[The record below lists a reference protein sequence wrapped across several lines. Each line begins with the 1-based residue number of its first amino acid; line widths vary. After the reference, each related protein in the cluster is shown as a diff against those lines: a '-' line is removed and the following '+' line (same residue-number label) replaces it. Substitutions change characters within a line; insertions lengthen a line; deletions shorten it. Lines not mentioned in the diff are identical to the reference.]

1 MAPTKAPAGAE
12 VGLRT
17 PARKANKIDFRT
29 QTTGPGKA
37 KKAARDRAA
46 AGTVCVRL
54 PAKPINSVFVR
65 KPPGRE
71 KRERRPGL
79 WQLPTRFACA
89 CPQSQ

>member
-17 PARKANKIDFRT
+17 PARKANKFGFRT
-29 QTTGPGKA
+29 QTTGPGKVE
-37 KKAARDRAA
+37 KAARDRAA

-54 PAKPINSVFVR
+54 PAKPMNSVFVR

-71 KRERRPGL
+71 KREKRPGL
-79 WQLPTRFACA
+79 WLLPAAFCIY
-89 CPQSQ
+89 

>member
-1 MAPTKAPAGAE
+1 M
-12 VGLRT
+12 RT

-54 PAKPINSVFVR
+54 PAKPMNSVFIR

-71 KRERRPGL
+71 KWKRRPGTE
-79 WQLPTRFACA
+79 QLPARFAYA